1 MTDELSKRIADLEQE
16 RVELRTDIKLEQKFL
31 TKAEYKVLQGLEE
44 TGLKRV
50 EKLVALLVI
59 LQVGSLLNLDAATV
73 KALIT
78 QLLAFLGS

>member
-31 TKAEYKVLQGLEE
+31 TKAEYKVLQRLEE
-44 TGLKRV
+44 TRLKRV